1 MAPAPEAALGDWL
14 RRLAAVPG
22 VGLRR
27 ALWGEALRQREAA
40 AAATLVDGV
49 VVRTALREPAAI
61 AAYLP
66 LVDLPGVAVTA
77 GPGVLGAVLLAAR
90 QLELPGCQ
98 LLLEHPGAAAAPER
112 LGPPPDPALDT
123 LTLGRRKTVARG
135 RRSPLLE
142 RLLADPDPRVVREV
156 LRNPRLR
163 EWEVVAIASRR
174 PCPGA
179 VFQLLAA
186 SETWVQRPAVR
197 SAMVF
202 NPHAPTRLAVALAVL
217 LNAPELEAVAEREQ
231 LHPALRDGAVEIL
244 TWRRGAA

>member
-1 MAPAPEAALGDWL
+1 M
-14 RRLAAVPG
+14 
-22 VGLRR
+22 
-27 ALWGEALRQREAA
+27 
-40 AAATLVDGV
+40 
-49 VVRTALREPAAI
+49 
-61 AAYLP
+61 
-66 LVDLPGVAVTA
+66 
-77 GPGVLGAVLLAAR
+77 
-90 QLELPGCQ
+90 
-98 LLLEHPGAAAAPER
+98 
-112 LGPPPDPALDT
+112 
-123 LTLGRRKTVARG
+123 
-135 RRSPLLE
+135 
-142 RLLADPDPRVVREV
+142 VREV

-174 PCPGA
+174 PCAGA

-197 SAMVF
+197 RAMVF